1 MTGLQLTR
9 RQYYALCTMVLLS
22 PLLHLVPRK
31 TTAEAGCG
39 GWLCALA
46 ALVPLLLFAWMLEGI
61 LHRGRPGEGIGEITL
76 RALGPVAGRVL
87 LGVYALW
94 FLLYSAFALRIGAE
108 RFIEAVFPLSRPW
121 PFVVTILAMAVCGA
135 LGSTKALF
143 RASEIF
149 LPLLM
154 LVLALV
160 LVFAVPGLN
169 VNNLLPVT
177 AQDLPG
183 VARSGL
189 TVFGIGAAV
198 LFFGAFTGGRTP
210 PAPGRGRAAVWWCV
224 RMCVL
229 VTLLSAFAIGILGAE
244 LTAKLTHPFFT
255 MLRNVSLFHAVE
267 RFGALVIGLWVL
279 PDFVLVSMLLTLAVN
294 CLRAACSRDGRL
306 FAQKNPPALVL
317 LETLA
322 AIMTHGGK
330 PQPELVDAFLELR
343 EMVAL
348 GWFRWTGRNPKTEQM
363 RHLYGLLERME
374 AIAYAPDGEKDNP
387 EFLDLVNQFLVCM
400 FAESDN
406 MIFRVLLRSSREL
419 AHVTYYIVAYTLDT
433 QELCK
438 TYRTVL
444 DGLTSGHA
452 SEAID
457 YWCGWSDRVTVQYR
471 EALLQ
476 LGSE

>member
-46 ALVPLLLFAWMLEGI
+46 ALVPLLLFAWILEGI

-160 LVFAVPGLN
+160 LAFAVPGLN

-210 PAPGRGRAAVWWCV
+210 AAPGRGRAAVWWCV
-224 RMCVL
+224 RICVL
-229 VTLLSAFAIGILGAE
+229 VTLLSAFTIGILGAE

-317 LETLA
+317 LCAAGALFLAQSAFET
-322 AIMTHGGK
+322 
-330 PQPELVDAFLELR
+330 DALQTN
-343 EMVAL
+343 VV
-348 GWFRWTGRNPKTEQM
+348 PV
-363 RHLYGLLERME
+363 
-374 AIAYAPDGEKDNP
+374 
-387 EFLDLVNQFLVCM
+387 VN
-400 FAESDN
+400 
-406 MIFRVLLRSSREL
+406 IVLLG
-419 AHVTYYIVAYTLDT
+419 VG
-433 QELCK
+433 
-438 TYRTVL
+438 TVGMYL
-444 DGLTSGHA
+444 IGRARGK
-452 SEAID
+452 I
-457 YWCGWSDRVTVQYR
+457 
-471 EALLQ
+471 
-476 LGSE
+476 